1 MKTIFLG
8 KEISGQFTIPSG
20 IITTNVKLIERVA
33 KEIPEIGVITTKS
46 IGPVPRA
53 GNREPIITQYAPGSF
68 SNAVG
73 LTNPGSKEFAKQLS
87 KIKIPPD
94 KFLLISI
101 FGGNE
106 NEFIE
111 VAKDLEEYADAF
123 ELNLSCPHAKGFG
136 MAIGQDPKMVKSI
149 VVAVKES
156 VKVPIIAKLTPN
168 APSIAEIAK
177 AAVDGGANGI
187 CAINTVGP
195 GYYTVDGNPVLTNK
209 KGGLSGKGILPIGL
223 KCVMEVCEA
232 VDVPVI
238 ACGGICSAQ
247 DVREYEK
254 VGAKIFG
261 VGSALVGLSM
271 DKMKTYFAELGK
283 DIYNDTNN
291 AVNFLEKEIDMSFT
305 KYILKENK
313 KLTDKL
319 SLLTFDKP
327 IEISSGQFVFTWIP
341 GEGEKP
347 FSVLDTNPLK
357 LAIQNVGCLTEKL
370 TNLKENDIVYVR
382 GPYGQKIN
390 DTGEKVILV
399 AGGTGGAAV
408 YQMAKEFKNV
418 EMFFGAKNKDHLYYL
433 DEIEKCCKLNVS
445 TDDGSYGHK
454 GFVTTLLE
462 EKLKE
467 MTKDENISFY
477 NCGPEVMV
485 RAVNEIQKKY
495 FPKSKIFNS
504 IEYVTKCGIGI
515 CGNCADKNGN
525 RICVDGPFV
534 EELKCE

>member
-1 MKTIFLG
+1 MKTKFLG

-20 IITTNVKLIERVA
+20 IITTNVNVIKRVMD
-33 KEIPEIGVITTKS
+33 EIPEVGVITTKS
-46 IGPVPRA
+46 IGPQPRA

-73 LTNPGSKEFAKQLS
+73 LTNPGSKEFARQLS
-87 KIKIPPD
+87 KIEIPSD

-106 NEFIE
+106 KEFVE
-111 VAKDLEEYADAF
+111 VAKDLEPFADAF

-136 MAIGQDPKMVKSI
+136 MSIGQDPEMVKSI
-149 VVAVKES
+149 VAAVKAN

-177 AAVDGGANGI
+177 AAVEGGASGI

-232 VDVPVI
+232 VSVPVI
-238 ACGGICSAQ
+238 ACGGISSAQ

-261 VGSALVGLSM
+261 IGSALVGLSM
-271 DKMKTYFAELGK
+271 GKMKTYFAELGK
-283 DIYNDTNN
+283 DIDNDTNN
-291 AVNFLEKEIDMSFT
+291 AVGFLEKEIDMSFT
-305 KYILKENK
+305 KYFLKENK

-319 SLLTFDKP
+319 SLLIFDKS
-327 IEISSGQFVFTWIP
+327 INISPGQFVFVWIP

-347 FSVLDTNPLK
+347 FSVLDTNPLT

-390 DTGEKVILV
+390 DSGKKIILV

-408 YQMAKEFKNV
+408 YQMAKEFNNV

-433 DEIEKCCKLNVS
+433 DEIEKHCKLHVS
-445 TDDGSYGHK
+445 TDDGSYGYK
-454 GFVTTLLE
+454 GFVTGLLE

-467 MTKDENISFY
+467 MNKDENIIFY

-485 RAVNEIQKKY
+485 LAVNEIQKKY
-495 FPKSKIFNS
+495 FPQSKIFNS
-504 IEYVTKCGIGI
+504 IEYVTKCGVGI
-515 CGNCADKNGN
+515 CGNCADKFGN

-534 EELKCE
+534 GELKCE